1 MLPPSNMAT
10 KRFLNVQYG
19 GNKTEID
26 IHGMER
32 LGPVVTAI
40 ANFYKDSISSPERIQ
55 LWKKTATENTLIEDF
70 DDIPDEYYLKP
81 KSGGLSLTIVLLPS
95 PTPSRQASELG
106 LDAGTDF

>member
-1 MLPPSNMAT
+1 MIGSRCDVLPPSNMAT

-55 LWKKTATENTLIEDF
+55 LWKKTATENTVISTWNL
-70 DDIPDEYYLKP
+70 LK
-81 KSGGLSLTIVLLPS
+81 SLAGAYFEEESGLSLTIVLLPS
-95 PTPSRQASELG
+95 PNRDP
-106 LDAGTDF
+106 